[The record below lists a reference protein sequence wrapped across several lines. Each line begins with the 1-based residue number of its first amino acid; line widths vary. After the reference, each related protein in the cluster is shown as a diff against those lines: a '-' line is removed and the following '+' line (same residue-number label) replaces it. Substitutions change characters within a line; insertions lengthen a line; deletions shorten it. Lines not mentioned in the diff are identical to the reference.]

1 MEIEKEKI
9 YLEAPKKLKAT
20 DIKTLPYPGFPT
32 DLQQIF
38 GTLMCTAKGS
48 SVLVENIFENRFKYI
63 SELTKMG
70 AKAKIE
76 GKTAIIN
83 GVRKL
88 YGANVTSTYL
98 RGGAALILAGLV
110 AKGRTTV
117 TNIEYILRG
126 YEKLDEKLNALGANI
141 KLVKT

>member
-88 YGANVTSTYL
+88 YGANVTSTDL